1 MSASDQL
8 SLVRQVISDL
18 TLILEQETISYSSFF
33 NAQVMDDKI
42 SEDNGMIYDLSSL
55 KTSSEEWTVDVG
67 SKTFRLAVC
76 KTLNPS
82 STQYLCPNT
91 NSTVCS
97 IDNEVPYSNRIWP
110 WITEFG
116 PLPWQAKQTTS
127 ALCQLQ
133 PAT

>member
-8 SLVRQVISDL
+8 SLVRQVISDP
-18 TLILEQETISYSSFF
+18 TLILEQETISYASFF

-42 SEDNGMIYDLSSL
+42 SEDNGMIYALSSL

-82 STQYLCPNT
+82 SSQYLCPNT

-97 IDNEVPYSNRIWP
+97 IDNEVIVLKARIGQQKYKSSL
-110 WITEFG
+110 F
-116 PLPWQAKQTTS
+116 
-127 ALCQLQ
+127 
-133 PAT
+133 